1 MKIKY
6 WIVAI
11 ILLLAILSPLPA
23 IVYAKANTTRDF
35 NLQAR
40 AFEYTPSVIVV
51 QQGDR
56 VRLSLTATD
65 VAHGL
70 ILDYYDVELTANPR
84 EKPATAEFIADR
96 PGKYRFRCTVVCGPL
111 HPFMV
116 GELVVEPNMLGAFS
130 FPLLLLVATGTM
142 GALYV
147 RKDRPE
153 IPGKGWRFELTQFR
167 VVRWI
172 LDQRWFQ
179 YSLMLPN
186 LFFFMIIMI
195 AAFVGTPVGNANFAI
210 IFVWIVWWA
219 ALKLLLIPFG
229 GRSWCSMC
237 PIPAPGEWID
247 HRAFIAKGHE
257 KPLAIARKNWP
268 KALRNLWTQNGTFLG
283 VALFSAIILTRPW
296 ATGVVLLAFFIGAIA
311 LSYWY
316 GRRIFCRYVC
326 PVSGFIALYS
336 MVAPVEVRVKDPD
349 TCRKHVEKDC
359 VCGNESGYGCPWMEY
374 PGNLKRNAYC
384 GLCTECLK
392 TCPKDNVGLNL
403 RPFGTDLFVAQGR
416 GVDEV
421 YNVFIMLTCAIVYS
435 AVYLGSWGF
444 LKDWANIASIEGF
457 LLYSVLFFLAN
468 LVVIPGLFYL
478 AVLLGKAWAEKR
490 MPTRQ
495 EAFEILEPLRAWP
508 TMFSELL
515 RRALRRPAPV
525 APAAGVPIQLA
536 AKPVQRGPAPK
547 QTLPPLKQLF
557 VDYGYAL
564 APLGLIGWIAF
575 TVSFALIDISYAI
588 PLLSDPFG
596 WGWNLF
602 GTAKVPW
609 IRFIPEWVPYIQT
622 PILLFGLAVSIIAA
636 YKIVRQ
642 RTDDKEAAFRSV
654 IPVAIFML
662 VITAL
667 FFQLY
672 V

>member
-6 WIVAI
+6 WIIAVVLLLI
-11 ILLLAILSPLPA
+11 ILAPLPT
-23 IVYAKANTTRDF
+23 IVFAKANSTRDF
-35 NLQAR
+35 AISAR
-40 AFEYTPSVIVV
+40 AFEYTPSVIRV

-65 VAHGL
+65 VAHGFV
-70 ILDYYDVELTANPR
+70 LDTYEIELTAQPR
-84 EKPATAEFIADR
+84 QEKPSVVEFVADR
-96 PGKYRFRCTVVCGPL
+96 TGRYRFHCTVVCGPL

-116 GELVVEPNMLGAFS
+116 GELIVEPNQLGAFS
-130 FPLLLLVATGTM
+130 FPILLITMLGTL
-142 GALYV
+142 GVLWV
-147 RKDRPE
+147 VKDKP
-153 IPGKGWRFELTQFR
+153 IVPGSGWRFELTKFR
-167 VVRWI
+167 PIRWI
-172 LDQRWFQ
+172 LEQRWFQ

-186 LFFFMIIMI
+186 MFFFVIIML

-210 IFVWIVWWA
+210 IYVWIVWWA

-247 HRAFIAKGHE
+247 HRAFVKKGNE
-257 KPLAIARKNWP
+257 KPLAVARKNWP
-268 KALRNLWTQNGTFLG
+268 KALRNLWTQNGTFLA
-283 VALFSAIILTRPW
+283 VALFSAIILTRPI
-296 ATGVVLLAFFIGAIA
+296 ATGVVLLAFFVGAIV
-311 LSYWY
+311 LSYMF

-336 MVAPVEVRVKDPD
+336 MVAPVEMRVKDPD
-349 TCRKHVEKDC
+349 LCKKHVEKDC

-392 TCPKDNVGLNL
+392 TCPKENVGLNL

-416 GVDEV
+416 GIDEV

-457 LLYSVLFFLAN
+457 VLYGVLFLLAN
-468 LVVIPGLFYL
+468 LVVVPGLFYI
-478 AVLLGKAWAEKR
+478 AVLLGKAWADKR
-490 MPTRQ
+490 MPTRE
-495 EAFEILEPLRAWP
+495 EALEIIQPLKEFPGQIANFVRIV
-508 TMFSELL
+508 
-515 RRALRRPAPV
+515 LRRPAP
-525 APAAGVPIQLA
+525 AAT
-536 AKPVQRGPAPK
+536 PVGLVQISDKPAPRK
-547 QTLPPLKQLF
+547 PAPSTLPPLKQLF
-557 VDYGYAL
+557 VDYGYAV

-588 PLLSDPFG
+588 PLISDPFG

-609 IRFIPEWVPYIQT
+609 MRFIPEAIPYIQT
-622 PILLFGLAVSIIAA
+622 PIMVFGLVVSIVAA

-642 RTDDKEAAFRSV
+642 RTDDKSAAMRSV

-662 VITAL
+662 GIAAIFL
-667 FFQLY
+667 QLY